1 MLPGMRK
8 SRPPLF
14 KWRHFEPAVITCA
27 VGWYLRFSLSYRNV
41 EELLTER
48 GLTADHTTVWRW
60 VQRYAPELNKRC
72 RRELKPTN
80 RSWRVDE
87 TYVRVKGK
95 WTYLYRAVDSTGATI
110 DFLLAARRDAAAAKR
125 FFRNALCAPG
135 HPRPRVIN
143 VDGNPSYPKV
153 VAELKRRESWAVV
166 VAVAPVLT

>member
-1 MLPGMRK
+1 VPFGYAVGMRK

-48 GLTADHTTVWRW
+48 GLPADHTTVWRW
-60 VQRYAPELNKRC
+60 VQCYSPELNKRC

-87 TYVRVKGK
+87 TYVRVNGK
-95 WTYLYRAVDSTGATI
+95 WTYLTELSIQPAPRLISGLRPGAMRQ
-110 DFLLAARRDAAAAKR
+110 LPSGSRRQEEFGSSRHQRPEEHIEAPDIAKR
-125 FFRNALCAPG
+125 LER
-135 HPRPRVIN
+135 
-143 VDGNPSYPKV
+143 
-153 VAELKRRESWAVV
+153 LK
-166 VAVAPVLT
+166 

>member
-1 MLPGMRK
+1 MGK

-95 WTYLYRAVDSTGATI
+95 WTYLYRAVDSTGATV
-110 DFLLAARRDAAAAKR
+110 DFLPAARRDASAAKR
-125 FFRNALCAPG
+125 FFRNALRAPG
-135 HPRPRVIN
+135 HPPPRVIN
-143 VDGNPSYPKV
+143 VDGNPFLSQSRGRTEAGGGTQPS
-153 VAELKRRESWAVV
+153 LS
-166 VAVAPVLT
+166 LSHL